1 MNIQE
6 KHYRVLLGVLCPVL
20 ILFGTAMS
28 APRPIERPLI
38 QAETTSLVVTPSVTG
53 RPGEA
58 VSIEVTLSTAFG
70 APVAESEVVL
80 RSTFG
85 LALNART
92 DALGNA
98 AFLLPPDMPEGDHTL
113 RLVFAGGDGHAPAI
127 AVTML
132 HFHAEAPAD
141 ASAVE
146 PVGAMM
152 PADGPLADAGAA
164 AAPGQEDQAAP
175 ATGHATRLI
184 VQPELRAR
192 PGELA
197 VVGAQLTT
205 LDGEAVA
212 GAELVLTADGVP
224 DVRAQTGAN
233 GIAAFQLPGDL
244 ASGDYNLRIVFP
256 GDENFRP
263 SIALTTLH
271 YHVQTPGSSSEQPA
285 LSPVATPP
293 PAPVLPGPV
302 TSAPVAGRY
311 AIAKQPGLSHP
322 IPLTMHVADL
332 RLPAATDVPAA
343 LTQAPVLALQL
354 GTAAASIPG
363 APWLALLASILVVGI
378 AMAPALMR
386 RPAWSWPRMSP
397 IALPAWFWNAMRII
411 SIGTALGLAV
421 VLFVRPEVGLFFF
434 WRVMIPMVPLL
445 FFVAPALWR
454 NICPM
459 AALNQ
464 TPRRFGFTKGMTPPQ
479 WMQRYGYLI
488 AIGLFLV
495 LVSTR
500 KVLFN
505 TNGPALAVLILVA
518 LTAAFVMG
526 DLFRG
531 KSGWCSSICPLL
543 PVQRIYGQTP
553 FVNVTHAHCE
563 PCLGCTKN
571 CYDLNPK
578 NAYLADLYD
587 DDRRFA
593 LFRRA
598 FVGLFPGFILA
609 FYLVPNPPAIP
620 VWQMYAMLAAAGVFS
635 MLTFFAVEAVT
646 RHTGSKIT
654 VLYGALA
661 LNLYYWFNAVTLGS
675 LIAAPAPEAFVW
687 SLRTLVLA
695 LTLFWVYR
703 TYQKEKP
710 FIELT
715 LAPASLHGTLSLHGT
730 TAARKPANGKPG
742 NDDSGAAK
750 RATPVVTV
758 APDGQQIAVQKNRT
772 LLEICE
778 QHNLPIESGCRMG
791 LCGADPVC
799 VLKGMENLSKV
810 GDDERTTLERLGMAP
825 NTRMACMARVRGD
838 VEVALTPDKPD
849 IYQSSIV
856 PGFKYDKGVERV
868 VIVGNGIAGVTA
880 ADHIRRR
887 HPHCEIHLI
896 GRERH
901 HLYNRMGITRL
912 IYGRSAMQGLYLLPE
927 QWYEDFNITCWLNTH
942 VTHVDRDARTVALG
956 TGETLPY
963 DRLILTT
970 GSQSF
975 VPPID
980 GYGMPGTFVLRSAED
995 AMTIRAYVQEQG
1007 SRTAVVAG
1015 GGLLGLEAA
1024 YGLYKLGLEVTVL
1037 ERSPALLAR
1046 QLDAR
1051 SSEFLLAYLEG
1062 LGIRVRTEAEVAAA
1076 HAADGAAGARVAT
1089 VTLGDGQVLP
1099 CDLLLV
1105 AAGIRADLELAR
1117 QMGLELQQ
1125 GVVVD
1130 DLMRTSDP
1138 HIFAAGDV
1146 AEYGGKLYGLWP
1158 VAVSQAE
1165 VAAANAVAENGIAT
1179 ASYVET
1185 APVTMLKVVG
1195 IDITSIGRIAVE
1207 AGDTVIA
1214 LEESARHHYRKLII
1228 RDGKIAGAI
1237 LLGYP
1242 LEAPGVAAAVKQ
1254 ELDITPLLDDLRR
1267 GDWDELAALA

>member
-1 MNIQE
+1 MTVQE
-6 KHYRVLLGVLCPVL
+6 KHYRFLLGILGPIL

-28 APRPIERPLI
+28 APRPIERPML
-38 QAETTSLVVTPSVTG
+38 QAENTNLTVAPSATG

-58 VSIEVTLSTAFG
+58 VSIVATLSTTYG
-70 APVAESEVVL
+70 APVDGDEVVL
-80 RSTFG
+80 LSSFG
-85 LALNART
+85 LALTERT

-98 AFLLPPDMPEGDHTL
+98 TFHLPPDMPEGDHTL
-113 RLVFAGGDGHAPAI
+113 RLVYAGEEGYSPAI

-132 HFHAEAPAD
+132 HYHAESPAVSSNDIPVADAVPNPAD
-141 ASAVE
+141 TVAE
-146 PVGAMM
+146 IDGADQSLAAN
-152 PADGPLADAGAA
+152 PA
-164 AAPGQEDQAAP
+164 
-175 ATGHATRLI
+175 GHATRLV
-184 VQPELRAR
+184 VQPEVRVR
-192 PGELA
+192 PGDLA
-197 VVGAQLTT
+197 VIGAQLTA
-205 LDGEAVA
+205 LDGEVVA
-212 GAELVLTADGVP
+212 GAELVLTAAGVP
-224 DVRAQTGAN
+224 EARARTAEN

-244 ASGDYNLRIVFP
+244 VAGDYNLRIVFP
-256 GDENFRP
+256 GDSSFRP

-271 YHVQTPGSSSEQPA
+271 YHVEAPGVSSVQV
-285 LSPVATPP
+285 PVATPP

-302 TSAPVAGRY
+302 SQQPASPRY
-311 AIAKQPGLSHP
+311 ASAKQPGLSHP
-322 IPLTMHVADL
+322 MPLLSQIADL
-332 RLPAATDVPAA
+332 HVPAVATDAPAMLA
-343 LTQAPVLALQL
+343 QAPVLAMQL
-354 GTAAASIPG
+354 GASAASFPG
-363 APWLALLASILVVGI
+363 MPWLAGLGVVLVAGI
-378 AMAPALMR
+378 AVAPALMR
-386 RPAWSWPRMSP
+386 RRHHTM
-397 IALPAWFWNAMRII
+397 ALPRIRSLALPKWFWYGMRIV

-421 VLFVRPEVGLFFF
+421 VLFVRPDVGLFFF

-464 TPRRFGFTKGMTPPQ
+464 TPRLFGFTKGMTPPQ
-479 WMQRYGYLI
+479 WMQRYGYLV
-488 AIGLFLV
+488 AISLFLV

-500 KVLFN
+500 KVIFN
-505 TNGPALAVLILVA
+505 TNGPALAVLILA
-518 LTAAFVMG
+518 SLTAAFVMG

-587 DDRRFA
+587 DDRHFA

-620 VWQMYAMLAAAGVFS
+620 TWQMYAMLAAAGAFS
-635 MLTFFAVEAVT
+635 MMTFFAVEAVT

-654 VLYGALA
+654 VIYGALA
-661 LNLYYWFNAVTLGS
+661 LNLYYWFNSMTLGS
-675 LIAAPAPEAFVW
+675 LIATPAPEAFVW
-687 SLRTLVLA
+687 SLRALVLG
-695 LTLFWVYR
+695 LTLFWIYR

-715 LAPASLHGTLSLHGT
+715 LAPVSLHGTVDVVKPGE
-730 TAARKPANGKPG
+730 RKPGDAGNG
-742 NDDSGAAK
+742 
-750 RATPVVTV
+750 ATPSTKPVVTV
-758 APDGQQIAVQKNRT
+758 APDGQKLEVEKNRT

-799 VLKGMENLSKV
+799 IHKGMENLSKM
-810 GDDERTTLERLGMAP
+810 GDDEHTTLERLGLAP

-838 VEVALTPDKPD
+838 VQVALMPDKPD
-849 IYQSSIV
+849 IYRSSIV
-856 PGFKYDKGVERV
+856 AGFKYDKSVERV

-927 QWYEDFNITCWLNTH
+927 QWYDDFNITCWLNTH
-942 VTHVDRDARTVALG
+942 VTHVDRDARTVSLG

-975 VPPID
+975 VPPIN

-995 AMTIRAYVQEQG
+995 AMAIRAYVQEQG
-1007 SRTAVVAG
+1007 ARTAVVAG

-1024 YGLYKLGLEVTVL
+1024 YGLHKLGLDVTVL

-1062 LGIRVRTEAEVAAA
+1062 LGIHVRTEAEVAAA
-1076 HAADGAAGARVAT
+1076 HAADDVASARVAS
-1089 VTLGDGQVLP
+1089 VTLDDGQVLP

-1105 AAGIRADLELAR
+1105 AAGIRADLELAAE
-1117 QMGLELQQ
+1117 MGLELKQ

-1138 HIFAAGDV
+1138 WIFAAGDV
-1146 AEYGGKLYGLWP
+1146 AEYDGKLYGLWP

-1165 VAAANAVAENGIAT
+1165 VAAANAVAENGIAV
-1179 ASYVET
+1179 ANYVET

-1195 IDITSIGRIAVE
+1195 IDITSIGRIAAE
-1207 AGDTVIA
+1207 PEDTVIVI
-1214 LEESARHHYRKLII
+1214 EESAQHHYRKLII

-1254 ELDITPLLDDLRR
+1254 ELDITPWLDNLRR

>member
-1 MNIQE
+1 MNVQE
-6 KHYRVLLGVLCPVL
+6 KHYRIILGFLCPIL
-20 ILFGTAMS
+20 MLFGTAMS
-28 APRPIERPLI
+28 APRPIERPLM
-38 QAETTSLVVTPSVTG
+38 QAENTSLAVAPSVAG
-53 RPGEA
+53 QPGEA
-58 VSIEVTLSTAFG
+58 VSIAVTLSTAYG

-80 RSTFG
+80 LSAFG
-85 LALNART
+85 LGLSART

-98 AFLLPPDMPEGDHTL
+98 TFQLPPDMPEGDHTL
-113 RLVFAGGDGHAPAI
+113 RLVFAGQDGYAPAI
-127 AVTML
+127 GVTTL
-132 HFHAEAPAD
+132 HFHAAAPAD
-141 ASAVE
+141 ASAGE
-146 PVGAMM
+146 PVKAMT
-152 PADGPLADAGAA
+152 PADGTLADAGAQ
-164 AAPGQEDQAAP
+164 GQEGQAAP
-175 ATGHATRLI
+175 ATGHATRLV

-224 DVRAQTGAN
+224 DLRAQTGAN
-233 GIAAFQLPGDL
+233 GIAAFQLPSDL

-256 GDENFRP
+256 GDGSFRP

-271 YHVQTPGSSSEQPA
+271 YHVETPGSSSEQPT

-302 TSAPVAGRY
+302 TSAPVTGRY
-311 AIAKQPGLSHP
+311 AMAKQPGLSHP

-343 LTQAPVLALQL
+343 LAQAPVLALQL
-354 GTAAASIPG
+354 GTAAAALPG
-363 APWLALLASILVVGI
+363 LPWLALLSTILVVGI
-378 AMAPALMR
+378 AMAPALLRTPR
-386 RPAWSWPRMSP
+386 RQAWSWPRMGTL
-397 IALPAWFWNAMRII
+397 ALPAWFWYAMRIV

-464 TPRRFGFTKGMTPPQ
+464 TPRLFGFTKGMTPPQ

-587 DDRRFA
+587 DDRQFA
-593 LFRRA
+593 FFRRA

-654 VLYGALA
+654 VIYGALA
-661 LNLYYWFNAVTLGS
+661 LNLYYWFNSVTLGS
-675 LIAAPAPEAFVW
+675 LIATPAPEAFVW
-687 SLRTLVLA
+687 SLRALVLA
-695 LTLFWVYR
+695 LTLFWIYR
-703 TYQKEKP
+703 TYAKEQP

-715 LAPASLHGTLSLHGT
+715 LAPVSLHGTVDVVKPGE
-730 TAARKPANGKPG
+730 RKPGDAG
-742 NDDSGAAK
+742 NGAAK
-750 RATPVVTV
+750 STKPVVTV
-758 APDGQQIAVQKNRT
+758 APEGQKLEVEKNRT

-810 GDDERTTLERLGMAP
+810 GDDERTTLERLGLAP

-838 VEVALTPDKPD
+838 VQVSLTPAKPD

-942 VTHVDRDARTVALG
+942 VTQIDRDARTVTLG
-956 TGETLPY
+956 TGEALPY

-995 AMTIRAYVQEQG
+995 AMAIRAYVQEQG
-1007 SRTAVVAG
+1007 ARTAVVAG

-1062 LGIRVRTEAEVAAA
+1062 LGIHVRTEAEVAAA
-1076 HAADGAAGARVAT
+1076 HAAHGAANARVAT
-1089 VTLGDGQVLP
+1089 VTLGDGRVLP

-1146 AEYGGKLYGLWP
+1146 AEYDGKLYGLWP

-1165 VAAANAVAENGIAT
+1165 VAAANAVAENGIAVAT
-1179 ASYVET
+1179 YVET

-1207 AGDTVIA
+1207 SEDTVIA
-1214 LEESARHHYRKLII
+1214 LEESAHHHYRKLII

-1254 ELDITPLLDDLRR
+1254 ELDVTPLLDDLRR

>member
-1 MNIQE
+1 MTVQE
-6 KHYRVLLGVLCPVL
+6 KHYRFVLGILGPIL

-28 APRPIERPLI
+28 APRPIERPML
-38 QAETTSLVVTPSVTG
+38 QAENTSLTVAPSTTG
-53 RPGEA
+53 RPGDT
-58 VSIEVTLSTAFG
+58 VSIAATLATTYG
-70 APVAESEVVL
+70 APVVGHEVVL
-80 RSTFG
+80 LSSFG
-85 LALNART
+85 LALDART

-98 AFLLPPDMPEGDHTL
+98 TFHLPPDMPEGDHTL
-113 RLVFAGGDGHAPAI
+113 RLVYAGAEGYSPAI

-132 HFHAEAPAD
+132 HYHAESPAASGNEIPD
-141 ASAVE
+141 ADVVA
-146 PVGAMM
+146 GT
-152 PADGPLADAGAA
+152 ADDPAGAGNA
-164 AAPGQEDQAAP
+164 GQSLEADSA
-175 ATGHATRLI
+175 GHATRLV
-184 VQPELRAR
+184 VQPELSVR
-192 PGELA
+192 PGDLA

-212 GAELVLTADGVP
+212 DAELVLAAAGVP
-224 DVRAQTGAN
+224 EARARTAEN

-244 ASGDYNLRIVFP
+244 PAGDYNLRIDFP
-256 GDENFRP
+256 GDSSFRP

-271 YHVQTPGSSSEQPA
+271 YHVQAPGESSVPA
-285 LSPVATPP
+285 PVATPP

-302 TSAPVAGRY
+302 SQQPDAPRY
-311 AIAKQPGLSHP
+311 VVSKQPGLSHP
-322 IPLTMHVADL
+322 MPLLSPNAGLDAPVVATG
-332 RLPAATDVPAA
+332 AAAMLAQAAVPAMQMGA
-343 LTQAPVLALQL
+343 R
-354 GTAAASIPG
+354 AASLPG
-363 APWLALLASILVVGI
+363 MPWLAALSVVLVAGI
-378 AMAPALMR
+378 AVAPALMR
-386 RPAWSWPRMSP
+386 RPRRHSP
-397 IALPAWFWNAMRII
+397 ALPRIWSLTLPEWFWYGARIV

-421 VLFVRPEVGLFFF
+421 VLFVRPDVGLFFF
-434 WRVMIPMVPLL
+434 WRIMIPMVPLL

-464 TPRRFGFTKGMTPPQ
+464 TPRLFGFTKGLTAPP

-488 AIGLFLV
+488 AITLFLV

-505 TNGPALAVLILVA
+505 TNGPALAVLILA
-518 LTAAFVMG
+518 SLTAAFVMG
-526 DLFRG
+526 NLFRG

-587 DDRRFA
+587 DDRHFA

-609 FYLVPNPPAIP
+609 FYMVPNPPAIP
-620 VWQMYAMLAAAGVFS
+620 VWQMYAMLAAAGAFS
-635 MLTFFAVEAVT
+635 MMTFFAVEAIT

-654 VLYGALA
+654 VIYGALA
-661 LNLYYWFNAVTLGS
+661 LNLYYWFNAMTLGS

-687 SLRTLVLA
+687 SLRALVLG
-695 LTLFWVYR
+695 LTLFWIYR

-715 LAPASLHGTLSLHGT
+715 LAPVSLHG
-730 TAARKPANGKPG
+730 AVDVVKPG
-742 NDDSGAAK
+742 ERTSGDAGNGAAPSTK
-750 RATPVVTV
+750 PVVTV
-758 APDGQQIAVQKNRT
+758 APDGQKIEVDKNRT

-799 VLKGMENLSKV
+799 IHKGMENLSKM
-810 GDDERTTLERLGMAP
+810 GDDERTTLERLGLAL

-838 VEVALTPDKPD
+838 VQVALTPDKPD
-849 IYQSSIV
+849 IYRSSIV
-856 PGFKYDKGVERV
+856 AGFKYDKSVERV

-927 QWYEDFNITCWLNTH
+927 QWYDDFNITCWLNTH
-942 VTHVDRDARTVALG
+942 VAHVDRDARTVALG
-956 TGETLPY
+956 TGEMLPY

-980 GYGMPGTFVLRSAED
+980 GYGMAGTFVLRSAED
-995 AMTIRAYVQEQG
+995 AMAIRAFVQEQRT
-1007 SRTAVVAG
+1007 RTAVVAG

-1024 YGLYKLGLEVTVL
+1024 YGLYKLGLDVTVL

-1051 SSEFLLAYLEG
+1051 SSKFLLAYLEG
-1062 LGIRVRTEAEVAAA
+1062 LGIHVLTEAEVV
-1076 HAADGAAGARVAT
+1076 AGQRAGDESDRVAS
-1089 VTLGDGQVLP
+1089 VTLGDGHVLP

-1105 AAGIRADLELAR
+1105 AAGIRANLELAAE
-1117 QMGLELQQ
+1117 MGLELKQ

-1146 AEYGGKLYGLWP
+1146 AEYDGKLYGLWP
-1158 VAVSQAE
+1158 VAVTQAE
-1165 VAAANAVAENGIAT
+1165 VAAANAVAENGITA

-1185 APVTMLKVVG
+1185 APVTMLKVAG
-1195 IDITSIGRIAVE
+1195 IDITSIGRISVE
-1207 AGDTVIA
+1207 PEDTVIA
-1214 LEESARHHYRKLII
+1214 LEESAGHHYRKLII

-1254 ELDITPLLDDLRR
+1254 ELDVTPWLDDLRR
-1267 GDWDELAALA
+1267 GDWDALAALA

>member
-1 MNIQE
+1 MTFQE
-6 KHYRVLLGVLCPVL
+6 KHNRLLLGFLCPIL

-28 APRPIERPLI
+28 APRPIERPLM
-38 QAETTSLVVTPSVTG
+38 QAENTSLAVAPSVTG
-53 RPGEA
+53 KPGEA
-58 VSIEVTLSTAFG
+58 VSIAVTLSTAYG

-80 RSTFG
+80 LSTFG
-85 LALNART
+85 LAMSART

-98 AFLLPPDMPEGDHTL
+98 TFHLPPDMPEGDHTL
-113 RLVFAGGDGHAPAI
+113 RLVFAGQSGYAPAI
-127 AVTML
+127 AVTTL
-132 HFHAEAPAD
+132 HFHEEAPAASSTETTD
-141 ASAVE
+141 AI
-146 PVGAMM
+146 
-152 PADGPLADAGAA
+152 AA
-164 AAPGQEDQAAP
+164 AASKEIVGASEASQGTSGLP
-175 ATGHATRLI
+175 GHATRLL
-184 VQPELRAR
+184 VQPEIRTR
-192 PGELA
+192 PGEMA
-197 VVGAQLTT
+197 VVGAQLTL
-205 LDGEAVA
+205 LDGEAVS

-224 DVRAQTGAN
+224 DIHALTGEN

-244 ASGDYNLRIVFP
+244 LSGDYNLRIVFP
-256 GDENFRP
+256 GDIGFRP

-271 YHVQTPGSSSEQPA
+271 YHVQMPGDSLEMSTV
-285 LSPVATPP
+285 LPVATPP

-302 TSAPVAGRY
+302 SQMPVAPRY
-311 AIAKQPGLSHP
+311 MQTKQPGLSHP
-322 IPLTMHVADL
+322 MPLQLQVADL
-332 RLPAATDVPAA
+332 HLPAIATA
-343 LTQAPVLALQL
+343 APVMLAQMSGLALHY
-354 GTAAASIPG
+354 GAAAASIPG
-363 APWLALLASILVVGI
+363 LPLLVLLAGALIIGA
-378 AMAPALMR
+378 AMAPALLRSPAR
-386 RPAWSWPRMSP
+386 RAWTRPHMN
-397 IALPAWFWNAMRII
+397 ALVLPARFWYAMRIV

-445 FFVAPALWR
+445 FFVAPAFWR

-464 TPRRFGFTKGMTPPQ
+464 TPRLFGFTKGLTPPQ

-488 AIGLFLV
+488 AVSLFLV

-505 TNGPALAVLILVA
+505 TNGPALAVLILAA

-587 DDRRFA
+587 DDRQFA

-675 LIAAPAPEAFVW
+675 LIATPAPEAFVW
-687 SLRTLVLA
+687 SLRALVLG
-695 LTLFWVYR
+695 LTLFWIYR
-703 TYQKEKP
+703 TYQKEQP

-715 LAPASLHGTLSLHGT
+715 LAPVSLHGTVDVVKPGS
-730 TAARKPANGKPG
+730 RKPGDAGNGP
-742 NDDSGAAK
+742 AK
-750 RATPVVTV
+750 SAKPVVTV
-758 APDGQQIAVQKNRT
+758 APDDLKIDVERNRT

-799 VLKGMENLSKV
+799 IHKGMENLSKI
-810 GDDERTTLERLGMAP
+810 GDDERTTLERLGLAP

-838 VEVALTPDKPD
+838 VQVSLTPDKPD
-849 IYQSSIV
+849 IYRSSIV
-856 PGFKYDKGVERV
+856 PGFKYDKSVERV

-942 VTHVDRDARTVALG
+942 VTRIDREARTVALG

-980 GYGMPGTFVLRSAED
+980 GYGMAGTFVLRSAED
-995 AMTIRAYVQEQG
+995 AMAIRAYVQEQRAR
-1007 SRTAVVAG
+1007 SAVVAG

-1024 YGLYKLGLEVTVL
+1024 YGLYKLGLDVTVL
-1037 ERSPALLAR
+1037 ERSSALLAR

-1062 LGIRVRTEAEVAAA
+1062 LGIHVLTEAEVVAATR
-1076 HAADGAAGARVAT
+1076 ADDGNDRVAS
-1089 VTLGDGQVLP
+1089 VTLGDGHALP

-1138 HIFAAGDV
+1138 NIFAAGDV
-1146 AEYGGKLYGLWP
+1146 AEHGGKLYGLWP

-1165 VAAANAVAENGIAT
+1165 VAAANAVAENGIAV
-1179 ASYVET
+1179 ANYVET

-1195 IDITSIGRIAVE
+1195 IDITSIGRIAIE
-1207 AGDTVIA
+1207 PEDTVIV
-1214 LEESARHHYRKLII
+1214 LEESAQHHYRKLII

-1254 ELDITPLLDDLRR
+1254 ELDITLLLDDLRR